1 MARSLLIRGMLVG
14 LLAGLLMF
22 AFGKVFGEPSVD
34 RAITFEAA
42 ADAAK
47 AHAAHEQAVMEHAAP
62 GHDHAAAGPLH
73 DHALMTDAEEP
84 EPELFSRN
92 TQSGIGLLTGVTV
105 YGTAFGGLFALVFA
119 YAFGRLGNA
128 RPQAVA
134 ALMAAAGF
142 VSISVVP
149 MIIYP
154 SNPPAIGEPDTIAY
168 RTALYF
174 IMISVSIAATVG
186 AIVLR
191 TKLIKQTD
199 TWTAT
204 LSAIGAYLVVII
216 AAAIILPTIDEVPS
230 DFPAVVLW
238 HFRLAS
244 MGLQLVLWST
254 LGVVFGLA
262 AEKLLAPQRYPG
274 LGGRLQTLV
283 R

>member
-22 AFGKVFGEPSVD
+22 TFGKVFGEPSVD
-34 RAITFEAA
+34 VAIAFEAA

-47 AHAAHEQAVMEHAAP
+47 AHAAHDQAVMDHTAP
-62 GHDHAAAGPLH
+62 GHDHAAAGPAH
-73 DHALMTDAEEP
+73 DHALMSAVEEP
-84 EPELFSRN
+84 EPELFSRG

-119 YAFGRLGNA
+119 YAYGRLGTA

-134 ALMAAAGF
+134 ALLAAAGF
-142 VSISVVP
+142 LSISVVP

-174 IMISVSIAATVG
+174 IMIAVSVGATVG

-191 TKLIKQTD
+191 TKLVNLTD

-204 LSAIGAYLVVII
+204 LSAIGAYLAIII
-216 AAAIILPTIDEVPS
+216 AAAVILPAIDEVPS
-230 DFPAVVLW
+230 DFPATVLW

-244 MGLQLVLWST
+244 MGLQFVMWST
-254 LGVVFGLA
+254 LGVVFGLV
-262 AEKLLAPQRYPG
+262 AERLLAPQRYRG
-274 LGGRLQTLV
+274 LGGRVQTLV